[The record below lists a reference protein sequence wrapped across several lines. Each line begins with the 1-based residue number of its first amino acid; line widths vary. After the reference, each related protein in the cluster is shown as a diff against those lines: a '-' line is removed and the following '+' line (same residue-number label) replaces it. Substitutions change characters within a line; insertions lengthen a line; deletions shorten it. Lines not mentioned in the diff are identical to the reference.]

1 MHHLLKIL
9 EIAMHIDLSQE
20 NADKIRK
27 LSYVLD
33 LPSAKI
39 VNILL
44 NELNYEIWNEDIVM
58 RMKKE
63 KIEML
68 RNNMKLVKE
77 AF

>member
-1 MHHLLKIL
+1 
-9 EIAMHIDLSQE
+9 MHIDLTRE

-27 LSYVLD
+27 LSYSLD
-33 LPSAKI
+33 LSSAKI

-68 RNNMKLVKE
+68 RNNLKLIK
-77 AF
+77 

>member
-1 MHHLLKIL
+1 
-9 EIAMHIDLSQE
+9 MHIDLSRE

-27 LSYVLD
+27 LSYSLD
-33 LPSAKI
+33 LSSAKI

-68 RNNMKLVKE
+68 RNNLKLIK
-77 AF
+77 

>member
-1 MHHLLKIL
+1 
-9 EIAMHIDLSQE
+9 MHIDLSRE

-33 LPSAKI
+33 LSSAKI

-68 RNNMKLVKE
+68 RNNLKLIK
-77 AF
+77 

>member
-1 MHHLLKIL
+1 MEYLLIIF
-9 EIAMHIDLSQE
+9 EVAMHIDLSQE

-27 LSYVLD
+27 LSYILD

-68 RNNMKLVKE
+68 RSNLKLIK
-77 AF
+77 

>member
-1 MHHLLKIL
+1 
-9 EIAMHIDLSQE
+9 MHIELSLE
-20 NADKIRK
+20 NSDKIRE
-27 LSYVLD
+27 LSYILD

-44 NELNYEIWNEDIVM
+44 NELNYEIWNEDIIM

-68 RNNMKLVKE
+68 RNNLKLIK
-77 AF
+77 